1 MIPSSLMVRPL
12 QEDDFENWK
21 TVWTDYLTFYETTLE
36 DIIYEMTFARLISPQ
51 NRSQNAMVASRG
63 DELLGLVHFIFHPH
77 NWKIEGVCYLQDLY
91 VCQTVRGMGIGKS
104 LIEAVYAEADRRNSP
119 TVYWLTQDF
128 NEQARYLYD
137 KVAHLTPFIKY
148 NR

>member
-1 MIPSSLMVRPL
+1 MIPSSPMVRPL
-12 QEDDFENWK
+12 QEDDFQNWK
-21 TVWTDYLTFYETTLE
+21 TVWTDYLTFYETKLE
-36 DIIYEMTFARLISPQ
+36 DIIYEKTFARLISPQ
-51 NRSQNAMVASRG
+51 NRSQNAMVASTG

-77 NWKIEGVCYLQDLY
+77 NWKIEEVCYLQDLY

-104 LIEAVYAEADRRNSP
+104 LIEAVYDEADRRNSP

-128 NEQARYLYD
+128 NEQARHLYD

>member
-1 MIPSSLMVRPL
+1 MIPSSPMVRPL
-12 QEDDFENWK
+12 QEDDFQNWK
-21 TVWTDYLTFYETTLE
+21 TVWTDYLTFYETKLE

-51 NRSQNAMVASRG
+51 NRSQNAMVASTG

-77 NWKIEGVCYLQDLY
+77 NWKIEEVCYLQDLY

-104 LIEAVYAEADRRNSP
+104 LIEAVYDEADRRNSP

-128 NEQARYLYD
+128 NEQARHLYD

>member
-1 MIPSSLMVRPL
+1 MIPSSPMVRPL
-12 QEDDFENWK
+12 QEDDFQNWK
-21 TVWTDYLTFYETTLE
+21 TVWTDYLTFYETKLE
-36 DIIYEMTFARLISPQ
+36 DIIYEKTFARLISPE
-51 NRSQNAMVASRG
+51 NRSQNAMVASTG

-77 NWKIEGVCYLQDLY
+77 NWKIEEVCYLQDLY

-104 LIEAVYAEADRRNSP
+104 LIEAVYDEADRRNSP

-128 NEQARYLYD
+128 NEQARHLYD